1 MEGDVIMMNE
11 IALHSAESAFK
22 IAEELLSNGNYVVM
36 ISREEQLWI
45 VNYLYSDMCDRNNVV
60 FMDRAEYEEEWNREN
75 LPV

>member
-1 MEGDVIMMNE
+1 MMNE
-11 IALHSAESAFK
+11 IALYNAESAFK

-45 VNYLYSDMCDRNNVV
+45 VNYLYSDNCDRNDVV